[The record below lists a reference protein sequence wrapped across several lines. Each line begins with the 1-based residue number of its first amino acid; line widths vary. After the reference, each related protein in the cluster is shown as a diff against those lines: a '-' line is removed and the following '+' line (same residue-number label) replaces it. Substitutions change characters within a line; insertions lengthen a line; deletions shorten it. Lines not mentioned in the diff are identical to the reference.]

1 MSLELLQKSS
11 KVHINCF
18 SLSRPVKKGEFIDFF
33 ISHSWLDDPTLKWH
47 ALQLLADEFTLEV
60 GRQPTFW
67 FDKACIDQQNIE
79 DGLAMLPMN
88 VMACERM
95 LILCGENYPERI
107 WCAWEICTI
116 LSFVSLEQ
124 ALAQIVIVPLV
135 YTIQDEKEEC
145 RKDERRGSFVEAY
158 GTTAFAESLP
168 IKKLLDFDVNVARCY
183 DPNDERRLRAVIR
196 TVGQHDFNKKV
207 RSLASAAIKPQRK
220 EPKKSASWENAYF
233 A

>member
-11 KVHINCF
+11 KVHMNWF
-18 SLSRPVKKGEFIDFF
+18 SLSRPVKKGESIDFF
-33 ISHSWLDDPTLKWH
+33 ISHCWHDDPMLKWH
-47 ALQLLADEFTLEV
+47 ALQLLVDEFTLKV

-67 FDKACIDQQNIE
+67 FDKACIDQQNME

-145 RKDERRGSFVEAY
+145 RKDERRIHFV
-158 GTTAFAESLP
+158 
-168 IKKLLDFDVNVARCY
+168 
-183 DPNDERRLRAVIR
+183 
-196 TVGQHDFNKKV
+196 
-207 RSLASAAIKPQRK
+207 
-220 EPKKSASWENAYF
+220 
-233 A
+233 